1 MQVLEGWLF
10 LGNVQELGSRLT
22 NAYMSAVSA
31 SCAQTVRSVL
41 LTQPALA
48 ARALSGAT
56 MHDLTHGVPSDL
68 FRTCLAR
75 VCPPSEQH
83 LSFGTSVRV
92 QRCLTGLLYIAPHHI
107 TGRGMGMLTR

>member
-1 MQVLEGWLF
+1 MAFSVHKQVLEGWLF

-56 MHDLTHGVPSDL
+56 MHDLTRGVPSDL

-75 VCPPSEQH
+75 VPCTPSEQRPPSPRALIP
-83 LSFGTSVRV
+83 LSGY
-92 QRCLTGLLYIAPHHI
+92 TGA
-107 TGRGMGMLTR
+107 

>member
-48 ARALSGAT
+48 ARALSGAN
-56 MHDLTHGVPSDL
+56 MHDLTRGVPSDL

-75 VCPPSEQH
+75 VLCMAPG
-83 LSFGTSVRV
+83 LRLTSVS
-92 QRCLTGLLYIAPHHI
+92 QIFGLFVLELPGGGTYVEAGPS
-107 TGRGMGMLTR
+107 

>member
-22 NAYMSAVSA
+22 DAYMSAVSA

-48 ARALSGAT
+48 SRALSGAT
-56 MHDLTHGVPSDL
+56 MHDLTRGVPSDL

-75 VCPPSEQH
+75 VLCMA
-83 LSFGTSVRV
+83 LSST
-92 QRCLTGLLYIAPHHI
+92 
-107 TGRGMGMLTR
+107 

>member
-56 MHDLTHGVPSDL
+56 MHDLTRGVPSDL

-75 VCPPSEQH
+75 VVC
-83 LSFGTSVRV
+83 T
-92 QRCLTGLLYIAPHHI
+92 AP
-107 TGRGMGMLTR
+107 G